1 MHLGY
6 KIAFI
11 FRSELTLNLVINV
24 NGQLMDVI
32 IAFHIG
38 HHLTLANYIITEDN
52 MYMENF
58 M

>member
-11 FRSELTLNLVINV
+11 FGSELTLNLVINV

-38 HHLTLANYIITEDN
+38 HHLTLANYIITE
-52 MYMENF
+52 
-58 M
+58 